1 MIRTLITSAVII
13 FFTVPFGWGADPVPV
28 LGQVISDSVQ
38 MDGMSVPSGTTVL
51 SNSVLATTQDPAFIH
66 LGKGRVIQLHRNSS
80 AYFEKTPS
88 ETVQVN
94 VRSGTLSYRSA
105 GGELVTLPPESLIVF
120 QAGAL
125 PVADP
130 QDEGLRVV
138 LVERATTGEDTIQVN
153 DASRIDARRPILLR
167 SPDGRTEEVHY
178 VEAFDA
184 NNVKLTSPL
193 ENTFEVNTRIIQDPD
208 LLQQAPA
215 TEGAEVGATA
225 GVSVGTA
232 TATSGAEGLSTG
244 AKVAIFVGVAG
255 GATGAAV
262 GLSGGKGDE
271 TVRSP

>member
-1 MIRTLITSAVII
+1 MIKKVLTSAVII
-13 FFTVPFGWGADPVPV
+13 FFTMPFGWGADPVPV
-28 LGQVISDSVQ
+28 LGQVISDSVW

-51 SNSVLATTQDPAFIH
+51 NKTVLETTQDPAFIH
-66 LGKGRVIQLHRNSS
+66 LGKDRVIQLHRNSS

-88 ETVQVN
+88 EAVQVN

-130 QDEGLRVV
+130 QEEGLRVV
-138 LVERATTGEDTIQVN
+138 LVERAATGEDTIQVN
-153 DASRIDARRPILLR
+153 DASRIDPRQPILLR
-167 SPDGRTEEVHY
+167 SPDGRTQEIHY
-178 VEAFDA
+178 VEAFDE
-184 NNVKLTSPL
+184 NNVKLISPL

-208 LLQQAPA
+208 VVQQAPA
-215 TEGAEVGATA
+215 AEAAEVGAVA

-232 TATSGAEGLSTG
+232 TATAGAEGLSTG
-244 AKVAIFVGVAG
+244 AKVGIIIGVAG

-262 GLSGGKGDE
+262 ALSGGKGDE
-271 TVRSP
+271 TIRSP

>member
-1 MIRTLITSAVII
+1 MIKKVLSSAVII
-13 FFTVPFGWGADPVPV
+13 FFTVPFGLGADPLPV

-88 ETVQVN
+88 EAVQVN

-130 QDEGLRVV
+130 QEEGLRVV
-138 LVERATTGEDTIQVN
+138 LVERAATGEDTIQVN
-153 DASRIDARRPILLR
+153 DASRIDPRQPILLR
-167 SPDGRTEEVHY
+167 SPDGRTQEIHY
-178 VEAFDA
+178 VEAFDE
-184 NNVKLTSPL
+184 NNVKLISPL

-208 LLQQAPA
+208 VVQQAPA
-215 TEGAEVGATA
+215 AEAAEVGAVA

-232 TATSGAEGLSTG
+232 RALARVLKLLLG
-244 AKVAIFVGVAG
+244 
-255 GATGAAV
+255 
-262 GLSGGKGDE
+262 
-271 TVRSP
+271 